1 MENPLNLTHLNIKT
15 NGITL
20 HVVQAG
26 PANGEVVILL
36 HGFPEFWHAWIKQ
49 IPALVEAGYRVWIPD
64 QRGYN
69 LSEKPQGSSA
79 YDIEILAR
87 DVVGL
92 IDASGQE
99 RVALI
104 GHDWGAAVAWWVA
117 GKYPERLTQLVI
129 LNVPHLAIMFRT
141 LMRSWT
147 QLRRSWYIFF
157 FQLPRLPEASLRR
170 NNWTNAIRA
179 LKGSARRG
187 TFNDA
192 DLAAYPAAWS
202 QPGAITGMI
211 NWYRAAVRR
220 QRKMSRLGRITTP
233 TLMIWGAHDIA
244 LGREMAQPS
253 IDLCDDG
260 RLEFIEEAGHFVQH
274 EEPERVNDLIVA
286 FLRGEMQPKS

>member
-1 MENPLNLTHLNIKT
+1 MDNSLNLSHLNIET

-26 PANGEVVILL
+26 PADGEVVILL
-36 HGFPEFWHAWIKQ
+36 HGFPEFWRGWKKQ
-49 IPALVEAGYRVWIPD
+49 IPALVQAGYRVWIPD

-69 LSEKPQGSSA
+69 LSEKPRGVSA

-117 GKYPERLTQLVI
+117 ANYPDRLTKLGI
-129 LNVPHLAIMFRT
+129 LNVPHLAVMFRT
-141 LMRSWT
+141 LFRSWT

-170 NNWTNAIRA
+170 NDWTNAIRA

-187 TFNDA
+187 TFDAA
-192 DLAAYPAAWS
+192 DLAAYRAAWS
-202 QPGAITGMI
+202 QPGAITGMV

-220 QRKMSRLGRITTP
+220 QGKMSRLGRITVP

-244 LGREMAQPS
+244 LGKEMAQPS

-260 RLEFIEEAGHFVQH
+260 RLVFVEEAGHFVQH
-274 EEPERVNDLIVA
+274 EEPERVNELIVA
-286 FLRGEMQPKS
+286 FLNGKM

>member
-1 MENPLNLTHLNIKT
+1 MENTLNLTHVNIKT

-26 PANGEVVILL
+26 PADGEIVILL
-36 HGFPEFWHAWIKQ
+36 HGFPEFWRAWIKQ

-69 LSEKPQGSSA
+69 LSEKPQGASA
-79 YDIEILAR
+79 YDIDILAR

-92 IDASGQE
+92 IDACGQE

-141 LMRSWT
+141 LLRSWT
-147 QLRRSWYIFF
+147 QMRRSWYIFF

-187 TFNDA
+187 TFDDV
-192 DLAAYPAAWS
+192 DLCCLSRGLVTARRDHGDDQLVSRSCPPAGQDEPAGS
-202 QPGAITGMI
+202 HRYSHFDDLGRAR
-211 NWYRAAVRR
+211 YRPRQGNGPTQHRSVRR
-220 QRKMSRLGRITTP
+220 RPVGVYRGGRPLRATRRAGEGQRSDRRFP
-233 TLMIWGAHDIA
+233 
-244 LGREMAQPS
+244 AQ
-253 IDLCDDG
+253 
-260 RLEFIEEAGHFVQH
+260 R
-274 EEPERVNDLIVA
+274 N
-286 FLRGEMQPKS
+286 